1 MYALN
6 SETDDGN
13 FSHSELDLFNA
24 EGSPVVLPQSPVQRL
39 SNSVSMRRLFN
50 ALSSSNGYGTTV
62 TESAIPV
69 QQSVFVNSM
78 SPAVVNSQSS
88 LQSRSEPPGAAG
100 KRAAHGHRQMDAILQ
115 ELRVANSR
123 LSDVTNRLDT
133 VEGRL
138 KGLEETTSLSSDASL
153 HKKRKV
159 PPQVRVGSTLPSLL
173 HPNLHFEFTYAY
185 LIPTL

>member
-13 FSHSELDLFNA
+13 FSHSELDLFSV
-24 EGSPVVLPQSPVQRL
+24 EGSPVVLPQSPVQRP

-50 ALSSSNGYGTTV
+50 APSSSNGYGTTV
-62 TESAIPV
+62 TEAAIPV
-69 QQSVFVNSM
+69 QQSVFANSM
-78 SPAVVNSQSS
+78 SPAVNSRSS

-115 ELRVANSR
+115 ELSVANSK

-159 PPQVRVGSTLPSLL
+159 PPQVRVGSTLPSIL
-173 HPNLHFEFTYAY
+173 HPIF
-185 LIPTL
+185 